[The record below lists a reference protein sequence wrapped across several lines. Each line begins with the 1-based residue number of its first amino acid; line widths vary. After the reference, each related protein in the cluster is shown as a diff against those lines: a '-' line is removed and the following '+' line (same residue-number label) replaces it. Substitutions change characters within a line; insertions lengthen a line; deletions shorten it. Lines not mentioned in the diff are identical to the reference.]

1 MAPIR
6 KASPHPSMIGPL
18 SQEELMSE
26 LKYVRLDVFT
36 DLPFAG
42 KQLAVFLK
50 GRDLMSPEC
59 NRLLI
64 EIALPE
70 TTSVF
75 APEAPD

>member
-1 MAPIR
+1 
-6 KASPHPSMIGPL
+6 MIGPL

-42 KQLAVFLK
+42 QHLAVFLNA
-50 GRDLMSPEC
+50 RDLMNPEC

-64 EIALPE
+64 KIALPE
-70 TTSVF
+70 STSVF